1 MKTIMNRRLL
11 IAFVLGLAA
20 IGGSATFY
28 ASDSEAP
35 AAPAPEPH
43 RVSVVTAPVQSKDV
57 PIYLRGVGTVIA
69 YNNVVVRSQITGQ
82 LVSVNFKQG
91 QTVHKGDL
99 LGEIDPR
106 PYQAQVDQTEANR
119 DRDQAQLVNAQSNL
133 DRYTKL
139 GANGWA
145 TPQLIEAQKAQLGQL
160 QAMVKSDEALIEAA
174 KVNLGYTKLAAPIDG
189 VTGIRQIDNGNVIH
203 PTDPNGLVDVTQI
216 QPISVIFTLP
226 ETDFADIQAQMAKG
240 PLTVL
245 AYSQDDK
252 TLLDSGTLELID
264 NQILQTTGT
273 IRLRANFPNAKRLLW
288 PGELVNARLL
298 LETRPNGLTI
308 PPSAVQQGPKGS
320 YVYAIGPDDR
330 AQFRPITVAQIS
342 DGEALID
349 SGLAANETVVA
360 DGQYGLQP
368 GSLVN
373 VLHGKA
379 AQEANLQSAVEEA
392 IP

>member
-1 MKTIMNRRLL
+1 MSKPLMIV
-11 IAFVLGLAA
+11 AVLALAV
-20 IGGSATFY
+20 IGGGAAFY
-28 ASDSEAP
+28 AGTPEAP
-35 AAPAPEPH
+35 AAPASEPH
-43 RVSVVTAPVQSKDV
+43 RVPVVTTTVQSKNV

-91 QTVHKGDL
+91 QTVHKSDL
-99 LGEIDPR
+99 LAEIDPR

-174 KVNLGYTKLAAPIDG
+174 KVNLSYTKLTAPIDG

-226 ETDFADIQAQMAKG
+226 ETDFAEIQAQMAKG
-240 PLTVL
+240 SLTVL

-252 TLLDSGTLELID
+252 TQLDSGTLELID

-330 AQFRPITVAQIS
+330 AQYRPVTVAQIS
-342 DGEALID
+342 DGEA
-349 SGLAANETVVA
+349 
-360 DGQYGLQP
+360 
-368 GSLVN
+368 
-373 VLHGKA
+373 
-379 AQEANLQSAVEEA
+379 
-392 IP
+392 

>member
-1 MKTIMNRRLL
+1 MTAFMRKRLM
-11 IAFVLGLAA
+11 IAFTLGLAA
-20 IGGSATFY
+20 IGGAAFY
-28 ASDSEAP
+28 VSGSEVP

-43 RVSVVTAPVQSKDV
+43 RVPVVAAPVQSKDV

-69 YNNVVVRSQITGQ
+69 YNNVIVRSQITGQ
-82 LVSVNFKQG
+82 LVNIAFQQG
-91 QTVHKGDL
+91 QTAHKGDL
-99 LGEIDPR
+99 LAEIDPR
-106 PYQAQVDQTEANR
+106 PYQAQVDQMKANR

-145 TPQLIEAQKAQLGQL
+145 TPQLIETQKAQLGQL

-174 KVNLGYTKLAAPIDG
+174 KVNLGYTKLTAPIDG

-226 ETDFADIQAQMAKG
+226 ETDFAKIQAQMAKR
-240 PLTVL
+240 PLTVI

-252 TLLDSGTLELID
+252 TELDRGTLELID

-298 LETRPNGLTI
+298 LKTQPNGLTI
-308 PPSAVQQGPKGS
+308 PPGAVQQGPNGS
-320 YVYAIGPDDR
+320 YVYAIGADDR
-330 AQFRPITVAQIS
+330 AQLRPVTVAQIS

-349 SGLAANETVVA
+349 SGLSATETVVI

-373 VLHGKA
+373 VLTGKA

>member
-1 MKTIMNRRLL
+1 MKAL
-11 IAFVLGLAA
+11 ISKRVMLGLVLTATA
-20 IGGSATFY
+20 LGGTAVFY
-28 ASDSEAP
+28 ASSAEAP
-35 AAPAPEPH
+35 ATP
-43 RVSVVTAPVQSKDV
+43 TAPIPRVPVVAGTVQSKEV
-57 PIYLRGVGTVIA
+57 PIFLRGVGTVIA

-82 LVSVNFKQG
+82 LVNIAFQQG

-99 LGEIDPR
+99 LAEVDPR
-106 PYQAQVDQTEANR
+106 PYQAQVDQMQANR

-145 TPQLIEAQKAQLGQL
+145 TPQLVETQTAQVGQL
-160 QAMVKSDEALIEAA
+160 QATIKSDDALIKAA
-174 KVNLGYTKLAAPIDG
+174 QVNLGYTKLTAPIDG
-189 VTGIRQIDNGNVIH
+189 VTGIRQIDIGNVIH

-226 ETDFADIQAQMAKG
+226 EADFAEIQAQMAKG

-252 TLLDSGTLELID
+252 TELDRGTLELID

-273 IRLRANFPNAKRLLW
+273 IRLRANFPNAKRMLW
-288 PGELVNARLL
+288 PGELINARLL

-308 PPSAVQQGPKGS
+308 PPGAVQQGPSGS
-320 YVYAIGPDDR
+320 YVYIIAPDGT
-330 AQFRPITVAQIS
+330 AQLRPVTVSQIS

-349 SGLAANETVVA
+349 SGLNADETVVV
-360 DGQYGLQP
+360 DGQYRLQP
-368 GSLVN
+368 GSPVN

-379 AQEANLQSAVEEA
+379 AQQANLQSAVEEA

>member
-1 MKTIMNRRLL
+1 MTTFIRKRLM
-11 IAFVLGLAA
+11 IVFALGLAA
-20 IGGSATFY
+20 IGGAVAYTSR
-28 ASDSEAP
+28 SEAP
-35 AAPAPEPH
+35 AAPAPAPH

-69 YNNVVVRSQITGQ
+69 YNNVIVRSQITGQ
-82 LVSVNFKQG
+82 LVNIAFQQG
-91 QTVHKGDL
+91 QTVKKGDL
-99 LGEIDPR
+99 LAEIDPR
-106 PYQAQVDQTEANR
+106 PYQAQVDQMDANR
-119 DRDQAQLVNAQSNL
+119 DRDQAQLINAQSNL

-145 TPQLIEAQKAQLGQL
+145 TPQLIETQKAQLGQL

-174 KVNLGYTKLAAPIDG
+174 KVNLSYTKLTAPIDG
-189 VTGIRQIDNGNVIH
+189 VSGIRQIDNGNVIH

-226 ETDFADIQAQMAKG
+226 ETDFAEIQAQMVKG
-240 PLTVL
+240 ALTVL

-252 TLLDSGTLELID
+252 TELDRGTLELID

-308 PPSAVQQGPKGS
+308 PPGAVQQGPKGS
-320 YVYAIGPDDR
+320 YVYAVGSDDR
-330 AQFRPITVAQIS
+330 AQLRPVTVAQIS

-349 SGLAANETVVA
+349 AGLSANETVVI

-373 VLHGKA
+373 VLTGKA
-379 AQEANLQSAVEEA
+379 AQEADLQSAVEEA

>member
-1 MKTIMNRRLL
+1 MKALISKRLM
-11 IAFVLGLAA
+11 IAFILGVAV
-20 IGGSATFY
+20 IGGGATFY
-28 ASDSEAP
+28 VGNAEAP
-35 AAPAPEPH
+35 AAAAPAPP
-43 RVSVVTAPVQSKDV
+43 RVPVVTAPVESKDV

-82 LVSVNFKQG
+82 LVSVNFQQG
-91 QTVHKGDL
+91 QTVHKGNL
-99 LGEIDPR
+99 LAQIDPR

-145 TPQLIEAQKAQLGQL
+145 TPQLIETQKAQLGQL

-174 KVNLGYTKLAAPIDG
+174 KVNLSYTKLTAPIDG

-226 ETDFADIQAQMAKG
+226 EANFAEIQAQMAKG
-240 PLTVL
+240 PLPVL

-252 TLLDSGTLELID
+252 MELDSGTLELID

-273 IRLRANFPNAKRLLW
+273 IRLRATFPNAKRLLW

-298 LETRPNGLTI
+298 LETRPNGLTV
-308 PPSAVQQGPKGS
+308 PPSAVQQGPNGP
-320 YVYAIGPDDR
+320 YVYTIGSDDR
-330 AQFRPITVAQIS
+330 AQLHLVKVAQIS
-342 DGEALID
+342 GGEALID
-349 SGLAANETVVA
+349 SGLEANETVVV

-379 AQEANLQSAVEEA
+379 AREANLQSAVEQA

>member
-1 MKTIMNRRLL
+1 MTLL
-11 IAFVLGLAA
+11 RKQLMMISVLSLVA
-20 IGGSATFY
+20 IGGSVFY
-28 ASDSEAP
+28 ISSSEAP
-35 AAPAPEPH
+35 AAPAPAPH
-43 RVSVVTAPVQSKDV
+43 RVSVVTVPVQSKDV

-69 YNNVVVRSQITGQ
+69 YNNVIVRSQITGQ
-82 LVSVNFKQG
+82 LVNIAFKQG

-99 LGEIDPR
+99 LAEIDPR
-106 PYQAQVDQTEANR
+106 PYQAQVDQTDANR

-139 GANGWA
+139 GAKGWA
-145 TPQLIEAQKAQLGQL
+145 TPQLIETQKAQFGQL

-174 KVNLGYTKLAAPIDG
+174 KVNLSYTKLTAPIDG

-226 ETDFADIQAQMAKG
+226 ETDFAEIQAQMANG
-240 PLTVL
+240 PLKVL

-252 TLLDSGTLELID
+252 TELDSGTLELID

-308 PPSAVQQGPKGS
+308 PPSAVQQGPKGP
-320 YVYAIGPDDR
+320 YVYAIDTDDR
-330 AQFRPITVAQIS
+330 AQLRPVKVAQIS

-349 SGLAANETVVA
+349 SGVQANETVVT

-379 AQEANLQSAVEEA
+379 AEEANLHSAVEDA

>member
-1 MKTIMNRRLL
+1 MTMFMRKRLM
-11 IAFVLGLAA
+11 IAIVLSLAA
-20 IGGSATFY
+20 MGGGAFYIGG
-28 ASDSEAP
+28 SEAP

-43 RVSVVTAPVQSKDV
+43 HVPVVTAPVQSKDV

-69 YNNVVVRSQITGQ
+69 YNNVIVRSQITGQ
-82 LVSVNFKQG
+82 LVNIAFQQG
-91 QTVHKGDL
+91 QTVRQGDL
-99 LGEIDPR
+99 LAEIDPR
-106 PYQAQVDQTEANR
+106 PYQAQVDQAEANR
-119 DRDQAQLVNAQSNL
+119 ERDQAQLVNAQSNL

-145 TPQLIEAQKAQLGQL
+145 TPQLIETQKAQLGEL

-174 KVNLGYTKLAAPIDG
+174 KVNLSYTKLTAPIDG

-226 ETDFADIQAQMAKG
+226 ETDFAEIQAQMAKG

-252 TLLDSGTLELID
+252 TELDRGTLELID

-273 IRLRANFPNAKRLLW
+273 IRLRATFPNAKRLLW

-308 PPSAVQQGPKGS
+308 PPGAVQQGPMGS

-330 AQFRPITVAQIS
+330 AQLRPVTVAQIS

-349 SGLAANETVVA
+349 SGLSANETVVT

-373 VLHGKA
+373 VLTGKA

>member
-1 MKTIMNRRLL
+1 MK
-11 IAFVLGLAA
+11 AFMSKPLMFVAVLALAV
-20 IGGSATFY
+20 IGGGAFY
-28 ASDSEAP
+28 AGTPEAP

-43 RVSVVTAPVQSKDV
+43 RVPVVTTAVQSKDV

-91 QTVHKGDL
+91 HTVHKDDL

-106 PYQAQVDQTEANR
+106 PYQAQVDQMEANR

-139 GANGWA
+139 GAQGWA
-145 TPQLIEAQKAQLGQL
+145 TPQLVETQKAQLGQL
-160 QAMVKSDEALIEAA
+160 QAMVKSDEAQIEAA
-174 KVNLGYTKLAAPIDG
+174 KVNLSYTKLTAPIDG

-226 ETDFADIQAQMAKG
+226 ETDFAEIQAQMAKG
-240 PLTVL
+240 TLKVL

-298 LETRPNGLTI
+298 LETQPNGLTI

-330 AQFRPITVAQIS
+330 AQLRLVKVAQIS

-349 SGLAANETVVA
+349 SGLQANETVVT

>member
-1 MKTIMNRRLL
+1 MKASMSRRLT
-11 IAFVLGLAA
+11 IAFVLCVAA
-20 IGGSATFY
+20 IGAGAALY
-28 ASDSEAP
+28 AGNDAAP
-35 AAPAPEPH
+35 AAPAPAPR
-43 RVSVVTAPVQSKDV
+43 RVPVVATTVQSKDV

-82 LVSVNFKQG
+82 LVNIAFQQG

-99 LGEIDPR
+99 LAEIDPR
-106 PYQAQVDQTEANR
+106 PYQAQVDQMQANLE
-119 DRDQAQLVNAQSNL
+119 RDQAQLVNAQSNL

-145 TPQLIEAQKAQLGQL
+145 TPQLIDTQKAQVGQL
-160 QAMVKSDEALIEAA
+160 QGMVKSDNALIEVA
-174 KVNLGYTKLAAPIDG
+174 KVNLGYTKLTAPIDG

-226 ETDFADIQAQMAKG
+226 ETDFAEIQAQMAKG

-245 AYSQDDK
+245 AYSQDGK
-252 TLLDSGTLELID
+252 TKLDTGTLELID

-298 LETRPNGLTI
+298 LETRPNGLTV
-308 PPSAVQQGPKGS
+308 PPSAVQQGPNGP
-320 YVYAIGPDDR
+320 YVYAIGSDGR
-330 AQFRPITVAQIS
+330 AQLRPVTVAQIS

-349 SGLAANETVVA
+349 SGLEPNETVVV

-379 AQEANLQSAVEEA
+379 AQDANLRSAVEEA